1 VPQDQVGVNI
11 GLLVAAVDLLL
22 LVQVLLV
29 GVVLVYRVIIPLDH
43 LLVVVMVAIIRA
55 MMDSQTLEEEEVH
68 LKEISH
74 YLSIT

>member
-1 VPQDQVGVNI
+1 VGVNI

-55 MMDSQTLEEEEVH
+55 MMDSQTLVVVEAD
-68 LKEISH
+68 LKEIIQ
-74 YLSIT
+74 LVSIT

>member
-29 GVVLVYRVIIPLDH
+29 GVVLVYR
-43 LLVVVMVAIIRA
+43 
-55 MMDSQTLEEEEVH
+55 
-68 LKEISH
+68 
-74 YLSIT
+74 